1 MGNAHIS
8 HIALIKVHLE
18 TQVEPALKAL
28 NWEYRSRLK
37 KSAFVKSASDM
48 CICERNFKS
57 SLTICIV
64 LVRIFVFISHLFTFV
79 IFILY
84 FCEDG
89 IRHMDLLFPLVL
101 LFCTCVRTVFVIRI
115 HVFPLVLLFCIW
127 ICIYL
132 CHYSIRHLDSCIRVS
147 SHRDASAG
155 AAHEARC
162 WCWCNHLG
170 SMRKHL

>member
-162 WCWCNHLG
+162 WCWCIDG
-170 SMRKHL
+170 SL